1 MKRSFCV
8 FWVLVLTPVLFAIP
22 YSAMGNINIPDAYC
36 LPHLMME
43 ISYVNF
49 FTNDGIVAGDPEPY
63 DKYDYAANF
72 RIGLYDRLELGL
84 VYASTAGFYGNF
96 KVKLISETET
106 LPAISFGFLN
116 MITEVKNGGFE
127 RYDYPDAIDYVW
139 VSPFGVLSKSIVI
152 ITGIPALE
160 FIETTCHVGLG
171 ARRFLGRGT
180 LNHYAS
186 GIFFGL
192 DIKPSRYWGVN
203 FEEDGQD
210 FSFGLNI
217 YIQNFTIQAAMYHAE
232 DFMSSSSSKFAIN
245 LQYTLDKFSEKKA
258 SEKRKKLQASRYM
271 SNSSVT
277 GSSDS
282 YYDGTNPLLEE
293 LEQIRER
300 RKQAEKELEE
310 IRKLLQE

>member
-1 MKRSFCV
+1 MKRVICFFS
-8 FWVLVLTPVLFAIP
+8 VLLLTPMLLAIP

-49 FTNDGIVAGDPEPY
+49 FTKDGVVPDDPDPY
-63 DKYDYAANF
+63 DKYDFAANF
-72 RIGLYDRLELGL
+72 RIGLYDRLEIGL
-84 VYASTAGFYGNF
+84 VYASTAGLYGNL

-106 LPAISFGFLN
+106 LPAISFGLLN
-116 MITEVKNGGFE
+116 IITEVKNGGFE

-139 VSPFGVLSKSIVI
+139 VSPFGMLSKSIVI

-160 FIETTCHVGLG
+160 FIETTFHAGLG
-171 ARRFLGRGT
+171 ARRFLGRGQYSRYMT
-180 LNHYAS
+180 GVFL
-186 GIFFGL
+186 GL
-192 DIKPSRYWGVN
+192 DVKPARYWG
-203 FEEDGQD
+203 FSGEIDGQD
-210 FSFGLNI
+210 LNLGLNI
-217 YIQNFTIQAAMYHAE
+217 YFKNFTIQTAMYHIE
-232 DFMSSSSSKFAIN
+232 DFMGSKGNKFAVN

-258 SEKRKKLQASRYM
+258 SEKRKKLQTSRYM
-271 SNSSVT
+271 SGNTVP
-277 GSSDS
+277 GSGDS
-282 YYDGTNPLLEE
+282 YYDGTNPLLDE